1 MTYFTTGAQLQ
12 AALNALPNTKTGN
25 FVAFDSFFYGQQY
38 MADYQGT
45 LSPIEHFVQ
54 IGAARGYKPNA
65 TFDPTYYKNAF
76 ADLKNTDFNAADLLY
91 HFMQYGLDEGRT
103 PNAALATFDGTAY
116 LAANPD
122 VAAEVNANL
131 AQFGGSATN
140 GALAHYVKFGAAEG
154 RTAPGTSVSNGQ
166 TFTLTQGLDTITGTS
181 GNDTIN
187 AFAFNSVTG
196 ADTTTLQS
204 VDTIDGGAGTD
215 TLNIEVKDGDA
226 DADAATAD
234 LNNTIQGT
242 ISNVEIVNINNAAA
256 ASAAAVDATTLGTAV
271 QQIWQISKEA
281 AVTKLAATT
290 TAGFKDLATAQT
302 LDVAPADAAA
312 TTSVAFNN
320 VAEGSTLNVVA
331 TATGTLAAVNVSGT
345 VADTNA
351 NGTVAN
357 TNVAVTV
364 GKDVQTLAVNSAVA
378 TNLTITDGAG
388 TKKVTTIDA
397 SASTGAITYADTE
410 TTLATVTTGSG
421 KDDVTVVTAT
431 SKTAGSVVNAS
442 VTTNAGDDKVTVNVT
457 GDGNTTIDTGAGN
470 DTVAITGRGTSVLT
484 VNLGD
489 GADTFTSGVAIAA
502 TDTIDAGAGSD
513 TLLLSLVGSANVG
526 AFKNFDVYDVKG
538 MTANLDLDILNANNA
553 VTEIVG
559 SGALGGAVTLQNV
572 GAGVNFRATAD
583 MVFADNATIDAD
595 EVLTLTQKTAG
606 ALTVTL
612 DADETGTADAT
623 DDVAGMTVA
632 AAGATSVSAVFDT
645 SYLAAAGAVAGE
657 TAATDNVSTIALATQ
672 AAASISVVSG
682 GANAKNV
689 LNVTE
694 GAGTD
699 ALTTVTVTGAQ
710 ALTLSVTG
718 ASKLAT
724 IDASAATGGLT
735 AALADLKDGG
745 TIKLGSGTDVITA
758 TAAASNPTGVE
769 NVEGFA
775 KTAAVAVSTAA
786 GDATAKAAAIAAA
799 DKLVIDVG
807 GATDEGVANANATA
821 TGATLANGV
830 LTFTG
835 AGPATLDAAV
845 AIADAFAEAKG
856 EAVAFTYLGNSY
868 VFAQGSTHDN
878 GATIAAAVTADDALV
893 KLVGVT
899 GLTNLVET
907 GTDTF
912 FIV

>member
-1 MTYFTTGAQLQ
+1 TGD
-12 AALNALPNTKTGN
+12 T
-25 FVAFDSFFYGQQY
+25 S
-38 MADYQGT
+38 T
-45 LSPIEHFVQ
+45 L
-54 IGAARGYKPNA
+54 
-65 TFDPTYYKNAF
+65 T
-76 ADLKNTDFNAADLLY
+76 
-91 HFMQYGLDEGRT
+91 
-103 PNAALATFDGTAY
+103 AALASLDTT
-116 LAANPD
+116 
-122 VAAEVNANL
+122 VAGVVA
-131 AQFGGSATN
+131 GGGVA
-140 GALAHYVKFGAAEG
+140 
-154 RTAPGTSVSNGQ
+154 GQ

-215 TLNIEVKDGDA
+215 TLNIEVKDG

-489 GADTFTSGVAIAA
+489 GTDSFTSSVAILG
-502 TDTIDAGAGSD
+502 TDAIDAGAGTD

-526 AFKNFDVYDVKG
+526 AFSNFDVFDVKG
-538 MTANLDLDILNANNA
+538 MTANLDLDILNAKNT

-559 SGALGGAVTLQNV
+559 SAALAATLSTGTTAANVSLLNV

-583 MVFADNATIDAD
+583 MAYDSTTATTGTPAVDAGYNQGT
-595 EVLTLTQKTAG
+595 LTLTQKTAG

-612 DADETGTADAT
+612 DADETGTADTTIDTA
-623 DDVAGMTVA
+623 
-632 AAGATSVSAVFDT
+632 ATSVIASNATSLKAVFDT
-645 SYLAAAGAVAGE
+645 SYLATITGE
-657 TAATDNVSTIALATQ
+657 TTTGDNVSTITLNG
-672 AAASISVVSG
+672 AAATSLEVVSG
-682 GANAKNV
+682 GALSSNV
-689 LNVTE
+689 LVY
-694 GAGTD
+694 TD
-699 ALTTVTVTGAQ
+699 SASTTG
-710 ALTLSVTG
+710 
-718 ASKLAT
+718 KLASMT
-724 IDASAATGGLT
+724 ITGDRALDLTFSASGTSSLATVDASAQTGGLT
-735 AALADLKDGG
+735 FSLANLKDTG
-745 TIKLGSGTDVITA
+745 TVKLGSGVDHITVTNVSTGAATAESIQGFEKALAVSVSTA
-758 TAAASNPTGVE
+758 TA
-769 NVEGFA
+769 
-775 KTAAVAVSTAA
+775 
-786 GDATAKAAAIAAA
+786 DATAKAAAIADA
-799 DKLVIDVG
+799 DTLVLASGYVASDTTSTTGLTI
-807 GATDEGVANANATA
+807 AKGV
-821 TGATLANGV
+821 V
-830 LTFTG
+830 TFTG
-835 AGPATLDAAV
+835 SGPATL
-845 AIADAFAEAKG
+845 ADAVTLVDTALSSSTAG
-856 EAVAFTYLGNSY
+856 EAVVFEYVGNSY
-868 VFAQGSTHDN
+868 VFVNDDT
-878 GATIAAAVTADDALV
+878 ATTGVDSLV
-893 KLVGVT
+893 KLVGITGVT
-899 GLTNLVET
+899 NFVEVNT
-907 GTDTF
+907 GTTGTGVDNF